1 MPPVVKQDAD
11 RVAWNESAFRE
22 VNERMR
28 ALALELD
35 RTAEFVCECASVSC
49 ADHVA
54 VPVDDYDRTREH
66 GRRFVVIAG
75 HQQPDFEMVVER
87 RDGWVVVEKT
97 GHAGTIASLHDPRA
111 A

>member
-1 MPPVVKQDAD
+1 MNQDAD

-28 ALALELD
+28 ELAVELE

-49 ADHVA
+49 AEHLA
-54 VPVDDYDRTREH
+54 VPVEEYDRARRN
-66 GRRFVVIAG
+66 GKRFVVVAG
-75 HQQPDFEMVVER
+75 HEQPDFEQVVEMR
-87 RDGWVVVEKT
+87 GGWVVVEKT
-97 GHAGTIASLHDPRA
+97 GRAGTIASLHDPRA